1 MPFDA
6 SCPDCKIPGDDCPL
20 GKFNLI
26 SWISEDRSSILG
38 YNWLSAFIEWKKNE
52 NTKVSNDCLVY
63 RIVYFLRLCSNE
75 SNRENSAEKRWMRND
90 EGSIE
95 RRFVK
100 CRDSVC
106 AAVDINID
114 RCAEWNGSL
123 AHDTSRSDARV
134 LARVNVNW
142 TKSGDYRWLSIT

>member
-1 MPFDA
+1 M
-6 SCPDCKIPGDDCPL
+6 
-20 GKFNLI
+20 
-26 SWISEDRSSILG
+26 
-38 YNWLSAFIEWKKNE
+38 
-52 NTKVSNDCLVY
+52 KVSNDCLVY
-63 RIVYFLRLCSNE
+63 WIVYFLRLCSNE

-114 RCAEWNGSL
+114 RCAE
-123 AHDTSRSDARV
+123 
-134 LARVNVNW
+134 
-142 TKSGDYRWLSIT
+142 